1 MVNSKGGLFL
11 MGTLWNRR
19 VIAALILS
27 LLLVAVSQAK
37 KKEDKEQ
44 LEQDKQLI
52 ESALDK
58 VNIWGAGTLPF
69 RLQAGIE
76 VHPEGKGADDYR
88 GTLVLSWFAPG
99 EWRETI
105 TLPEFTQVRI
115 ASKGSLSTVRTGN
128 RGGIRALTIVDMI
141 DMRRYWT
148 VFADE
153 SVIGARTR
161 RVEGGEERC
170 LEVKHHVLL
179 SRELCVDPTSTLPA
193 ALPHAGDTGDSIE
206 YGDYVG
212 WRDKQI
218 PRSIR
223 SFETGRVAI
232 ELKVESVSSNGAS
245 ADSQLSR
252 PPEGILWESCDNPEP
267 ARILEAHHPDY
278 PEAAKAARKEARV
291 IVYLLVAIDGSVRNP
306 QIVKSGGPGFDAAT
320 IRAVSRWKFQPA
332 MCGTSPVLSEFT
344 TTVNYS
350 IGN

>member
-1 MVNSKGGLFL
+1 
-11 MGTLWNRR
+11 MGALWSRR

-27 LLLVAVSQAK
+27 LLLIAVSQAK
-37 KKEDKEQ
+37 KREDKDQ

-58 VNIWGAGTLPF
+58 VNVWDAGTPPF

-105 TLPEFTQVRI
+105 MLPEFTQVRI
-115 ASKGSLSTVRTGN
+115 ASKGNLSTVRTGS
-128 RGGIRALTIVDMI
+128 RGGIRALTIGEMI

-153 SVIGARTR
+153 SVIGAMTR
-161 RVEGGEERC
+161 KVEGGEAKC
-170 LEVKHHVLL
+170 VEVKHHEYPW
-179 SRELCVDPTSTLPA
+179 RQLCVDPTSTLPA
-193 ALPHAGDTGDSIE
+193 ALLHEGDAGDSIK

-223 SFETGRVAI
+223 SFENGRVAI

-252 PPEGILWESCDNPEP
+252 PREGILWESCDNPEP
-267 ARILEAHHPDY
+267 ATILEAGHPDY
-278 PEAAKAARKEARV
+278 PEAAKAAGKVATV
-291 IVYLLVAIDGSVRNP
+291 IVYLVVATDGSVRNP
-306 QIVKSGGPGFDAAT
+306 QVVKSGGLDFDAAT
-320 IRAVSRWKFQPA
+320 IKAVSRWKYQPA
-332 MCGTSPVLSEFT
+332 MCGASPVLSEIT